1 MPPRWPTQTRNAV
14 LAAMHSGASAD
25 DAAERWGVPVATV
38 KSWAQRYPAAPTKV
52 APQPTV
58 DDEEP
63 RDDGWASEGGGEP
76 SDVAE
81 LDRVDYLTQT
91 IHELDEVITECRS
104 AGSWTALRGLYA
116 ERSTHHAE
124 RLAVI
129 RSEGSRLDLTA
140 DPVALAR
147 QLEAAGALIRML
159 CTELGVEVEG

>member
-1 MPPRWPTQTRNAV
+1 MRDGQSPEAV
-14 LAAMHSGASAD
+14 AD
-25 DAAERWGVPVATV
+25 RYGVPVATV
-38 KSWAQRYPAAPTKV
+38 RSWGQRHDAPKTIL
-52 APQPTV
+52 APTV
-58 DDEEP
+58 DDDPPEDE
-63 RDDGWASEGGGEP
+63 DWAEEGGGEGP
-76 SDVAE
+76 DVAE